1 MTTTALSVRK
11 ETSPAPQA
19 LMRPIARPAEV
30 LAAMADTH
38 ALIKEALRPDVDFGA
53 IPGAGPKKVLLK
65 PGAEKIAA
73 AFGVR
78 VDYDVVVAEVDHDRA
93 VTAET
98 RRGTVRVTGL
108 YRYIVK
114 ASLVR
119 PDGVVVGTGIGSCSS
134 MESKYVT
141 RPRDCENTVLKMAS
155 KRALVAAVLGT
166 FGLSEAFTQD
176 VGDDEDDEDV
186 RVSEARAAQPPPA
199 ATKRAD
205 EGAVLSLAEKI
216 CAASDGEALAALHDQ
231 VGDVAG
237 GDVKRSFALQALVQ
251 QRSAQLADQAWD
263 GNEREQKAV
272 AWLRAQ
278 MEARTTT
285 MAQAA

>member
-1 MTTTALSVRK
+1 MTTAIAVRK
-11 ETSPAPQA
+11 ETTPMAPQA

-98 RRGTVRVTGL
+98 RRGRVQVTGL
-108 YRYIVK
+108 YRYIIK

-186 RVSEARAAQPPPA
+186 RVSEKREAAAPA
-199 ATKRAD
+199 TPLKRSPDMASVINH
-205 EGAVLSLAEKI
+205 AVAI
-216 CAASDGEALAALHDQ
+216 AAAAGGDALAPLHDR
-231 VGDVAG
+231 VGDVV
-237 GDVKRSFALQALVQ
+237 GDSEKLSFALQALVQ
-251 QRSAQLADQAWD
+251 QRAAQLADAAWD
-263 GNEREQKAV
+263 GNEKEQKAV
-272 AWLRAQ
+272 AWIRSQ
-278 MEARTTT
+278 MPTTT
-285 MAQAA
+285 TAQAA